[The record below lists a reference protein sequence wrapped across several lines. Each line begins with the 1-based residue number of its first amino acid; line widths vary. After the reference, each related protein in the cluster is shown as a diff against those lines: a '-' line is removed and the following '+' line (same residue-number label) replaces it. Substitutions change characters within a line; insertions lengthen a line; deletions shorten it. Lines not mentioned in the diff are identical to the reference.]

1 MRDSSESEA
10 ASALD
15 VRGVDRLGN
24 PRVWGSTVGAAGA
37 TVFVLANRG
46 ELADPWPT
54 VAVIVYAFALI
65 AYAWFVFVT
74 PRSFDVVRPAAARA
88 GLVYLGSVVGM
99 LVLIR
104 LGTVL
109 LDRGGATELR
119 PALIVVAVGL
129 HFLPFASAF
138 NTPMFKVL
146 GLVLVVLGAA
156 GLAIGWIGDDE
167 AADAA
172 AVTSGIVML
181 AVIATDAA
189 RTHGHG

>member
-1 MRDSSESEA
+1 MQDSSESEA
-10 ASALD
+10 PSTLD
-15 VRGVDRLGN
+15 VRGINRLGD
-24 PRVWGSTVGAAGA
+24 PRVWGTTVGAAGA
-37 TVFVLANRG
+37 TVFVLANRD
-46 ELADPWPT
+46 ELPDPWPT
-54 VAVIVYAFALI
+54 VAVIVYAAALI

-74 PRSFDVVRPAAARA
+74 PRTFDEVRPVAPRA

-146 GLVLVVLGAA
+146 GSVMVVLGAA
-156 GLAIGWIGDDE
+156 GLAMGWIGDDQ

-172 AVTSGIVML
+172 AVTSGVVML
-181 AVIATDAA
+181 AVIAMDAA